1 MAQHKI
7 FVGTYRQY
15 DGIEVTIRRTCV
27 VRRHY
32 THAIIPY
39 YTTRSVSAPVQ
50 VIPTSPYGSRNP
62 VSPGMGKR
70 NFAEVWRWQSS
81 GSNLAGF
88 WSRCGNYNFWG
99 AAHAWQHQG
108 GSRTAACRPNEC
120 WSDSR
125 QGPRL
130 RV

>member
-39 YTTRSVSAPVQ
+39 YTTRSVSAPCPGHPHLTIRVQ
-50 VIPTSPYGSRNP
+50 EPCQPRYGKAQFCGSLALAEQRLK
-62 VSPGMGKR
+62 PGWILV
-70 NFAEVWRWQSS
+70 EVRE
-81 GSNLAGF
+81 L
-88 WSRCGNYNFWG
+88 
-99 AAHAWQHQG
+99 
-108 GSRTAACRPNEC
+108 
-120 WSDSR
+120 
-125 QGPRL
+125 
-130 RV
+130 